1 MPKSSIEMKKN
12 PIIFAALLICIN
24 VLIST
29 SMQTAFAQ
37 KVNEKVGAR
46 VKNGSCSGAV
56 IPAKK
61 DGTLKFAVMSDVH
74 ISIGAPS
81 VEGTAA
87 CVEDIN
93 KNTDIQFV
101 IISGDIANFGAD
113 DELACA
119 KNIFDKLNK
128 PWFIVA
134 GNHDATWSESGTNSF
149 AKAFG
154 YERFSFDAG
163 GIKFLGTQ
171 CGPNVRMAPA
181 LIPRESMLWLDS
193 CINALPDNQPFVFVN
208 HYPLDSSLLKY
219 DEVLNLLKKKNIQF
233 SINGHWH
240 SDNAMDYEGVPGA
253 IVRSTLATKK
263 GDIGYVIV
271 NVEGATVTFSDK
283 IVGKEER
290 NPWFTIRMSSGA
302 PYNNAIKYEHPQ
314 NTANSKY
321 QEVKELWRIENSADI
336 GCAAAIWR
344 PGEALVQPNEGANA
358 LPTVSNKIKK
368 GDIAIYAD
376 EAGYVYGLDAVTGSK
391 LWSYRTDGKIF
402 SSPAIGNLNTS
413 TSGRK
418 TEGGKGEGIAVI
430 GSTDNYIYALTA
442 KTGKLIWKFKCRKSV
457 LGSANIYKGRVYI
470 GASDGSMRALNL
482 KNGKLIWENNEVKG
496 FMEARPYVDNEQVVM
511 GDWAT
516 NLYSFNPKNGKI
528 QWVWSTKKSSMMLSP
543 AEVWPVKSNGK
554 IIFVTPERINYQI
567 DAKTGELFAKSYG
580 GRESIGL
587 SPDGKYYFIKNM
599 KDTVRAYKAGEISIG
614 TAQVQPSK
622 SSVPVK
628 WQTIT
633 DYGYEIAPTP
643 ITCSVGNG
651 KENMGIAF
659 IPTDKGN
666 IYALNISDG
675 SIAWEHRV
683 AGALINYILPIGRNQ
698 LLVST
703 MDGIVTLLEY

>member
-1 MPKSSIEMKKN
+1 MRRIL
-12 PIIFAALLICIN
+12 IIVATLPMCMCMLVVVSAQL
-24 VLIST
+24 S
-29 SMQTAFAQ
+29 FAQ
-37 KVNEKVGAR
+37 KVNETAGVR
-46 VKNGSCSGAV
+46 IKNGACMGAA

-61 DGTLKFAVMSDVH
+61 DGSLKFAVMSDVH

-93 KNTDIQFV
+93 KNPDIQFV

-240 SDNAMDYEGVPGA
+240 TDNAMDYEGIPGA

-283 IVGKEER
+283 VVGKDER
-290 NPWFTIRMSSGA
+290 NPWFTLRMSNGA
-302 PYNNAIKYEHPQ
+302 PYNKEIKYEHPL
-314 NTANSKY
+314 NTMNSRY
-321 QEVKELWRIENSADI
+321 PQIKELWRVENSADI

-344 PGEALVQPNEGANA
+344 PGEAMVQPNAGANA
-358 LPTVSNKIKK
+358 LPSVSNKIKK

-376 EAGYVYGLDAVTGSK
+376 EAGYIYGLNAVTGSK
-391 LWSYRTDGKIF
+391 LWSYKTEGKIF
-402 SSPAIGNLNTS
+402 SSPAVANLS
-413 TSGRK
+413 
-418 TEGGKGEGIAVI
+418 GGKTVSGKEEGIVVI
-430 GSTDNYIYALTA
+430 GSTDNYIYALKA

-457 LGSANIYKGRVYI
+457 LGTANIYNGRVYI

-516 NLYSFNPKNGKI
+516 NLYSFNPKNGKT
-528 QWVWSTKKSSMMLSP
+528 QWIWSTKKSSMMLSP
-543 AEVWPVKSNGK
+543 AEVWPVKSEGK

-599 KDTVRAYKAGEISIG
+599 KDTVRAYKAGEMFISNSQMQRAKTGI
-614 TAQVQPSK
+614 
-622 SSVPVK
+622 PVK

-643 ITCSVGNG
+643 VTCSVGNG
-651 KENMGIAF
+651 KNNEGIAF

-666 IYALNISDG
+666 IYALNIADG
-675 SIAWEHRV
+675 SIAWERHV
-683 AGALINYILPIGRNQ
+683 AGALINYILPIGQNQ
-698 LLVST
+698 LLIST
-703 MDGIVTLLEY
+703 MDGIVTVLEY